1 MNLWIEV
8 LKFLLYSILIVLI
21 SKYILVRILRK
32 IGELLR
38 LKPKTIGNI
47 AGVATSIPELLTASF
62 SAMSG
67 FILTSTYNI
76 ISSNVINVI
85 QYMFT
90 VFLNKNSKTL
100 KNRALQI
107 DLILVLFT
115 ILIPIFMRIFH
126 FETQGIL
133 IPVFILLL
141 FVFYRIT
148 NNAHRLYSEKSKDN
162 NEKEEEEGEAEKQEN
177 QSNIRIYSKKE
188 ISSVVWQ
195 AILLAIVGMVLYGIG
210 NLLSDVLENLC
221 IWFEVPEF
229 ILGILLGFIT
239 SIPEF
244 ITFLESQRHHEEDLE
259 GVVEAT
265 SNLLTSNIMNL
276 FVIQSI
282 AILLFRIFL

>member
-1 MNLWIEV
+1 MNLWLEILE
-8 LKFLLYSILIVLI
+8 FLLYSILIVLI
-21 SKYILVRILRK
+21 SKYILVCILRR

-38 LKPKTIGNI
+38 LKSKTIGNI

-76 ISSNVINVI
+76 ISSNIINVV

-90 VFLNKNSKTL
+90 VILNKNSKIL
-100 KNRALQI
+100 KNKALKI
-107 DLILVLFT
+107 DLILVGFT
-115 ILIPIFMRIFH
+115 ILIPILMRIFH

-133 IPVFILLL
+133 IPIFILLL

-148 NNAHRLYSEKSKDN
+148 NNAHSLYSKVEKNQNENKYEE
-162 NEKEEEEGEAEKQEN
+162 NEKDQEKK
-177 QSNIRIYSKKE
+177 SNISVYSRKE
-188 ISSVVWQ
+188 ISSVVLQ
-195 AILLAIVGMVLYGIG
+195 AILLAIVGILLYGIG
-210 NLLSDVLENLC
+210 NLLSNVLENLC
-221 IWFEVPEF
+221 IRFEIPEF

-239 SIPEF
+239 SLPEF
-244 ITFLESQRHHEEDLE
+244 ITFLESQKHHKEDLE

-265 SNLLTSNIMNL
+265 SNLLTSNLMNL

-282 AILLFRIFL
+282 AIFLFLIL